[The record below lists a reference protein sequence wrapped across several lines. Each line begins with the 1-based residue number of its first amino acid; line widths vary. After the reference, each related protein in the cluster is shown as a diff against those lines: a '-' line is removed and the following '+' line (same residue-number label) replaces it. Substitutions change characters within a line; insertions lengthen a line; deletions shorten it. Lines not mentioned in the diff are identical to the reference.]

1 MVTAQTQEHRHRY
14 RSWQRKMPMAL
25 WQLDLVGGIYL
36 ADGQECKL
44 LSGIDGHSR
53 SGTVL
58 MERNDEW
65 IQGRLDI
72 GIVSAF
78 RISSVVRL
86 APSPAVRRFNAI
98 GG

>member
-1 MVTAQTQEHRHRY
+1 
-14 RSWQRKMPMAL
+14 MAL
-25 WQLDLVGGIYL
+25 WQLDLVGGICL
-36 ADGQECKL
+36 ADGQVRCKL

-53 SGTVL
+53 FGTVL

-65 IQGRLDI
+65 IQDRLDI